1 MIQLTQRFSV
11 MINYDTGSIGCLKRT
26 FKSMSSALFLVRLS
40 LQALVKLVGSYHLAF
55 LISIQFYKISRVSEA
70 RLSTQKTCK
79 PKHVA
84 NEYDNRQL
92 KGHESKRIL
101 NSESPSFKDQPNLT
115 AIQGDSSLFR
125 ISMFFFHLQC
135 LSEFT
140 DYFKLERNLSKKRYL
155 IIELVKV

>member
-1 MIQLTQRFSV
+1 MIQLTQRFSI
-11 MINYDTGSIGCLKRT
+11 MINYDTGSIGCLRRT
-26 FKSMSSALFLVRLS
+26 FLKVMSSVLFLVRLPQS
-40 LQALVKLVGSYHLAF
+40 LGKASWSF
-55 LISIQFYKISRVSEA
+55 LISIQFYKVGRLSEA

-79 PKHVA
+79 PKYVA
-84 NEYDNRQL
+84 NECDNRQL

-115 AIQGDSSLFR
+115 AIQGDSSLVH

-140 DYFKLERNLSKKRYL
+140 VYFRLERYLSKKKYL
-155 IIELVKV
+155 IIELVKI

>member
-1 MIQLTQRFSV
+1 MIQLTQRFSI
-11 MINYDTGSIGCLKRT
+11 MINYDTGSIGCLRRT
-26 FKSMSSALFLVRLS
+26 LKVMSSALFLVRLLQS
-40 LQALVKLVGSYHLAF
+40 LGKVSRSF
-55 LISIQFYKISRVSEA
+55 LISIQFYKVGRLSEA
-70 RLSTQKTCK
+70 RMSTQKTCK
-79 PKHVA
+79 PKYVA
-84 NEYDNRQL
+84 NECANRQL

-115 AIQGDSSLFR
+115 AIQGDSSLVH

-140 DYFKLERNLSKKRYL
+140 DYFKLERKLSKKRYL